1 MEHVVKNTPGVQEV
15 EHVREEH
22 PVAPPRVCDPTTPW
36 RSVLDVDL
44 HKRRDLAEAVPL
56 DLGNFGRRREG

>member
-1 MEHVVKNTPGVQEV
+1 MEHVVKNPPSVQKV
-15 EHVREEH
+15 EHAREERL
-22 PVAPPRVCDPTTPW
+22 VVLPRVCDPTTPW